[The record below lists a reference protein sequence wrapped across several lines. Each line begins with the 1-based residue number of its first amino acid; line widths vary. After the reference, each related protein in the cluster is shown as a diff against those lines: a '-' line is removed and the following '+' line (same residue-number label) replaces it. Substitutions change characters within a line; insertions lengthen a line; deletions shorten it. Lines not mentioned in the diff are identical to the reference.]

1 VRVAVSYSCWQKHSR
16 DPSVRGS
23 SPLINCCA
31 FIIVGIMPEGFNGT
45 KSVFSREAWL
55 PLGVYDEIIS
65 DRGGAHNKSLTDR
78 GSDRLMLIGRLK
90 PGVTAEA
97 GRPALKGLAANLEAA
112 FPVEQK
118 DQTLMTAPLNR
129 FATDTAPVEN
139 DPVPTYACWPQWRP
153 WSCSS
158 PV

>member
-1 VRVAVSYSCWQKHSR
+1 
-16 DPSVRGS
+16 
-23 SPLINCCA
+23 
-31 FIIVGIMPEGFNGT
+31 MPEGFNGT